1 MDSKTP
7 VHEHLP
13 SRLITPQ
20 PGLCIKTVSS
30 QGTKV
35 FVNICQSP
43 QIPPPPPLTEA
54 GLVKLLQSDD
64 PSSYRVPMSLGEPH
78 AEIDNSGQ
86 GCTAYDVVINDEFFK
101 KTQYNCVVLQKD
113 TLFLQFLIAVL
124 FEGLEN
130 KYSLDLS
137 REWRVLKNR
146 KCLGSIGQQSVRTS
160 SRPCIQE
167 IEERDSNP
175 VVILYISVNLLSLRV
190 CPEFRLIVEPP
201 VGDPEYLIA
210 EIELPEVSSSRSLLL
225 DLGEDRLL
233 LCARPSRFHL
243 DCFFPLLIDPA
254 SSAAQY
260 HTLTQ
265 VRLPQLLSLFLSPF
279 PPTPSLLVLMCCSV
293 QSVYV

>member
-1 MDSKTP
+1 MERHIDSSLLSSEQQQEEEEQLYQQLLLQAAREMGSKTP

-101 KTQYNCVVLQKD
+101 KTQKD

-167 IEERDSNP
+167 IDDTETETSQ
-175 VVILYISVNLLSLRV
+175 SKGV

-265 VRLPQLLSLFLSPF
+265 VLTVTMPIVSS
-279 PPTPSLLVLMCCSV
+279 SM
-293 QSVYV
+293 